1 MIMKLIPHIKLIGT
15 AVLVCLILQLPAC
28 KIEDTL
34 NPNNPSLEGALSN
47 ATVDDLNN
55 LVVGTES
62 SMRNGLGTELD
73 DAGVV
78 GREIIRFSG
87 SEPRFTS
94 DLLGAGNAVLDN
106 NTFYTT
112 TPWASRYRT
121 IKNTNIL
128 ISAIG
133 NTALPTETQ
142 KQAYLG
148 FANTVKAYQL
158 LLVSNLYNENGIRID
173 VADPA
178 KLGPIVKRPEALTAI
193 AALLETGFTQ
203 LNGAGATFPFELSSG
218 YAGFNNPDGFKKFN
232 RALAARVAVYRG
244 QFAEALTFLN
254 GSFLS
259 LTGNFN
265 TGVYHVFSGAT
276 GDQLNPIFLP
286 LNATGEVRVAQSVF
300 LADALAAG
308 AANDD
313 RLKKVALRTAPA
325 TQSGLS
331 GTHDL
336 AIFQSN
342 VDPISI
348 IRNEELILIYAESK
362 IRVGVA
368 GFPDAVIALN
378 RIRQG
383 HGLGI
388 YTGSLTEVALT
399 NEMLTQRRYSLYM
412 EGHRW
417 IDMRRYNRLNQLPI
431 NRPGDDVWTS
441 FPLPFSENAG

>member
-1 MIMKLIPHIKLIGT
+1 MKLRAHIKIV
-15 AVLVCLILQLPAC
+15 AVAICTGLVLQLSSC
-28 KIEDTL
+28 KIEDTI

-62 SMRNGLGTELD
+62 SMRNGLGTYLD
-73 DAGVV
+73 DVGVV

-106 NTFYTT
+106 NSFYTT
-112 TPWASRYRT
+112 LPWADRYRSV
-121 IKNTNIL
+121 KNANIL
-128 ISAIG
+128 LSSVE
-133 NTALPTETQ
+133 NTSLPTEVQ
-142 KQAYLG
+142 KQAYRG
-148 FANTVKAYQL
+148 FANTIKAYQL
-158 LLVSNLYNENGIRID
+158 LLTANLYNENGIRIE

-178 KLGPIVKRPEALTAI
+178 NLGPVIKRVEALAGI
-193 AALLETGFTQ
+193 ATLLQTGFTQ
-203 LNGAGATFPFELSSG
+203 LNAAGATFPFQLSSG
-218 YAGFNNPDGFKKFN
+218 FAGFNNPDGFKKFN

-244 QFAEALTFLN
+244 QYTEALTFLN
-254 GSFLS
+254 GSFFS
-259 LTGNFN
+259 LPGDFN
-265 TGVYHVFSGAT
+265 TGVYHIFSGAT

-286 LNATGEVRVAQSVF
+286 LNATGEVRVAQSSF

-308 AANDD
+308 SANDD
-313 RLKKVALRTAPA
+313 RLNKISLRSSPA

-336 AIFQSN
+336 AIFKSN
-342 VDPISI
+342 ADPVSI
-348 IRNEELILIYAESK
+348 IRNEELILIYAEAK
-362 IRVGVA
+362 IQTGPA
-368 GFPDAVIALN
+368 GFADAVTAIN

-383 HGLGI
+383 NKLGV
-388 YTGSLTEVALT
+388 YTGALTQVALI
-399 NEMLTQRRYSLYM
+399 NEMLTQRRNSLFM

-417 IDMRRYNRLNQLPI
+417 IDMRRYNRLNQLPVD
-431 NRPGDDVWTS
+431 RVGDDVWVS